1 MSQKYVNEQMARRH
15 ISQNFEDVTTKNKTG
30 TSLNLSETG
39 TDQKDPMSS
48 ISKIPEEISMNI
60 KYTNTPHESEQV
72 EFNVYDFT
80 KRKDTQNNDFN
91 NTKDTAEFG
100 DAEMQFSRGSQ
111 DVCL

>member
-15 ISQNFEDVTTKNKTG
+15 ISQNSQDLTTKNKTG
-30 TSLNLSETG
+30 TSLSLSETG

-48 ISKIPEEISMNI
+48 IRKIREEISMNI
-60 KYTNTPHESEQV
+60 KCTDTPHESEQV

-80 KRKDTQNNDFN
+80 KRKDFQNTDFN

-100 DAEMQFSRGSQ
+100 DVEMQFSRESQ
-111 DVCL
+111 EVCL